1 MLHRCLSRVAGLT
14 RSFASQASKRSGN
27 ITGLIM
33 KGCGRLG
40 TRLSMTGR
48 ATLQMLLGIWQS
60 ALKKIRSMTGR
71 HKQ

>member
-1 MLHRCLSRVAGLT
+1 MLHRCLYHAAGLM
-14 RSFASQASKRSGN
+14 RSSASQASKRCGN

-40 TRLSMTGR
+40 TRLSMTGQ
-48 ATLQMLLGIWQS
+48 ATLQMLFGIWQS
-60 ALKKIRSMTGR
+60 VLKKTRSMTGR